1 MYSYEED
8 GDPVEKYQRSIRE
21 RANASL
27 HELEEVLL
35 GTSSGRRRV
44 ETTKAKVQLQAAVHP
59 RTLKWYEDNARP
71 QKYKHAVSQLN
82 ALLSQE
88 SQHPH
93 PLRQTDSTVPS
104 LEEAAS
110 VIQAQTSYCQQLEA
124 ENRYIKDELANLRA
138 KMSEIIEENK
148 RLHEELKTS
157 VLQELVGEN
166 INLESSEV
174 ENFFLADKSDH
185 IFHTRELKH
194 LQVELERLS
203 SLHSARVSRLET
215 QLEHSRSEIQKYEQ
229 MVEDLRSQLRMH
241 DSIPTR
247 ENGEFV
253 SEKQRNY
260 LQITIDKLTRERD
273 ELMEHV
279 TSLKSNVQKLAQR
292 EEEAYQQTKKGI
304 EMVEQAQLEQTQALV
319 QKEQLA
325 EELNNMKKRFD
336 TYILDTQARLLEERE
351 SVRRESQMMID
362 TINQKLKEMTDQY
375 ATASA
380 QVDKLAREKVAYVN
394 EIDEMK
400 LQLRRF
406 DKEASMAAETY
417 RSESTHA
424 SIQKSHASQEVNR
437 LRKDLEITKRE
448 RDQEKSKM
456 EMELEGLKRRLNKA
470 ERELVNSKEECI
482 HLTTNT
488 QALERE
494 LHLAKLAKE
503 SLERSRNEDLKAMT
517 KRAQLR
523 EEEFNSYID
532 DIGDKHERTTQE
544 MDVML
549 KKQVRLLGK
558 LREECKR
565 QAGQIEK
572 LTKRNRNENGQLRRQ
587 NEELRLRLQRTVT
600 RLEDLDNQSD
610 QHSRVHEKMKERLKK
625 MDDHAQEQG
634 QQILDLLA
642 QQSAFLR
649 DRQLLS
655 REVEFLRK
663 EIAKFTEADLEKF
676 FSSNKTLVDDII
688 KSVNCEEMEKK
699 YEQKSVLFS
708 DNKMVDDK
716 EELIDT

>member
-1 MYSYEED
+1 M
-8 GDPVEKYQRSIRE
+8 
-21 RANASL
+21 
-27 HELEEVLL
+27 

-44 ETTKAKVQLQAAVHP
+44 ETSKAKVQLQATVNP

-71 QKYKHAVSQLN
+71 QKYKHAVSKLN
-82 ALLSQE
+82 AMLGQDS
-88 SQHPH
+88 HIHH
-93 PLRQTDSTVPS
+93 PLRQTDSGVPS
-104 LEEAAS
+104 LEEAAA
-110 VIQAQTSYCQQLEA
+110 VVQAQTGYCQQLEA

-138 KMSEIIEENK
+138 KLSEIIEENK

-157 VLQELVGEN
+157 ILQEIVGEN
-166 INLESSEV
+166 IDLEKAEV

-292 EEEAYQQTKKGI
+292 EEEAYQQTKMGI
-304 EMVEQAQLEQTQALV
+304 EMVEQAQLEQTQAMV

-325 EELNNMKKRFD
+325 EELSNMKKRFD

-375 ATASA
+375 AATSA
-380 QVDKLAREKVAYVN
+380 QVDKLSREKVAYIN

-400 LQLRRF
+400 IQLRRF

-417 RSESTHA
+417 RTESTHA

-456 EMELEGLKRRLNKA
+456 EIELEGLKRRLNKA

-503 SLERSRNEDLKAMT
+503 SIERSRNEDLKAMT
-517 KRAQLR
+517 KRAQMR
-523 EEEFNSYID
+523 EEELNSYIE

-549 KKQVRLLGK
+549 KKQNRLLIK

-572 LTKRNRNENGQLRRQ
+572 VTKKNRNESGQLRRQ
-587 NEELRLRLQRTVT
+587 NEELRLRLQRALT

-610 QHSRVHEKMKERLKK
+610 QHGRVHEKMKERLKK

-642 QQSAFLR
+642 QQSAMLR

-688 KSVNCEEMEKK
+688 KSVNTEEMEKK
-699 YEQKSVLFS
+699 YKQKTVIFS
-708 DNKMVDDK
+708 DKTDEDQ
-716 EELIDT
+716 EDLIDT